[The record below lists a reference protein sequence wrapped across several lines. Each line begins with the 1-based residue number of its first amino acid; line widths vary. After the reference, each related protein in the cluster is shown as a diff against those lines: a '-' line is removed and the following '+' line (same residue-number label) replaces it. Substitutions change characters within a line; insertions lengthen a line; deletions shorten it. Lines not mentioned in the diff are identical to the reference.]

1 MKRLQESNVL
11 FDLRSIKISFVFIS
25 LISILSLIP
34 QLLMAENDLD
44 RSPHHPATNIT
55 KHESGFALN
64 TWEYANSNGQ
74 PDARHECAYVEL
86 GGKFYLIGGRG
97 NPALNIYNPQTNTWT
112 SGTNIPN
119 GKELHHFQAVAYNN
133 KIYIIGAFTG
143 GFPTEKPVA
152 DIYVYDPVANSWT
165 ILANQIPSNRRR
177 GAAGAV
183 VYNNKIYIVGGITN
197 GHTDGWVS
205 WMDEFDPANLT
216 WKVLPDAPHQRDH
229 LQAVVMN
236 DKIYIAGGRRSA
248 YPNTINLTEASVDV
262 FSFSNQQWS
271 TLPAAANIPTPRAG
285 TATLALNNEIIVI
298 AGESGNNG
306 YHRQVEAFNPQT
318 NTWRSLAQTNEGRNG
333 PGGIAYNG
341 KLYIVAGMVNG
352 SEVSSQEIY
361 ATGATNTAP
370 VITAN
375 IADINT
381 TVNASPV
388 NISLTNYFNDDGGSS
403 NLVYTIAS
411 NTNTGL
417 VQTSIVNKT
426 TLQISFVSNATG
438 SANIRIKATDQQG
451 NSVEDA
457 FSIVVSGSSTPPTAN
472 TLYINSG
479 GAAHQYGS
487 QQWTADKNFSG
498 GSTYSGSTEIA
509 GTDND
514 NIYLTERFGNNFS
527 YSIPVAAGTYTVN
540 LHFAEIFWSA
550 AGQRVFN
557 VNIENGKY
565 VTNSLDIFALAGKNK
580 AYIKSYAVQVT
591 DGILNINFTSVTDNA
606 KVSAIEIIPANNCG
620 IVNVLSTSQITTSSA
635 VLNWSAAAGASK
647 YQVEYRKQGTE
658 TWTVISTGLT
668 TNSYSLAGLT
678 SGANY
683 EWRVKA
689 YCTGAYGSYSE
700 GSFSTVIPVA
710 NAGNDV
716 SITLPSNSV
725 NLTGKGTV
733 TGGTITSFTW
743 AQVSGPSTASF
754 TNKTTAATSVS
765 NLIAGS
771 YIFSLTVKDGA
782 GNSSKPDQVTVV
794 VNSTSTATQPAI
806 NSFTL
811 VDATTNRDI
820 LVINEGAV
828 INGSNLPAGGVNI
841 RANVNQVATSKV
853 VLALSGT
860 QNVSRTES
868 VAPYALFGDAN
879 GDYDNWQFANGSYTL
894 IGTPYTS
901 NGTAATARTI
911 HFSISNSSR
920 SMGNINTATNWG
932 NAFDTNAASK
942 TGGILQLKSLV
953 YPNPSQNAFTLK
965 IYGYMDEPVR
975 FSVTDIKGSLI
986 QSGTFRVGNVNIGSN
1001 YKRGIYFLRLV
1012 QGSQSVSTKLIKE

>member
-1 MKRLQESNVL
+1 MKKLQESNVL
-11 FDLRSIKISFVFIS
+11 FDLRSVKISFVFIS
-25 LISILSLIP
+25 LISILCFIP
-34 QLLMAENDLD
+34 QHLSAKNDFDHFRLYPY
-44 RSPHHPATNIT
+44 SNST
-55 KHESGFALN
+55 KHDKAFALN

-74 PDARHECAYVEL
+74 PDSRHECAYVEL

-152 DIYVYDPVANSWT
+152 DIYIYDPAANSWT

-197 GHTDGWVS
+197 GHTDGWVN

-229 LQAVVMN
+229 LQAGVIN

-285 TATLALNNEIIVI
+285 TATLVLNNELIVI

-341 KLYIVAGMVNG
+341 KLYIVAGTVNG
-352 SEVSSQEIY
+352 TEVSSQEIY
-361 ATGATNTAP
+361 STGATNTSP

-375 IADINT
+375 IPDINT

-388 NISLTNYFNDDGGSS
+388 NINLTNYFNDDGGSS
-403 NLVYTIAS
+403 NLLYTIAS
-411 NTNTGL
+411 NSNTGL
-417 VQTSIVNKT
+417 VQASISNKT
-426 TLQISFVSNATG
+426 TLQISFASSTSGTG
-438 SANIRIKATDQQG
+438 NIRIKATDQQG
-451 NSVEDA
+451 NSVEDV
-457 FSIVVSGSSTPPTAN
+457 FSIIVSGNSTPAPAN
-472 TLYINSG
+472 SLFINSG

-487 QQWTADKNFSG
+487 QQWTADKHFSG
-498 GSTYSGSTEIA
+498 GSTFSGSTEIA
-509 GTDND
+509 GTEND
-514 NIYLTERFGNNFS
+514 NIYLTERYGNNFS
-527 YSIPVAAGTYTVN
+527 YSIPLASGTYTVN

-550 AGQRVFN
+550 AGKRVFN

-565 VTNSLDIFALAGKNK
+565 VSNSLDIFALAGKNK
-580 AYIKSYAVQVT
+580 AYIKSYSVQVS
-591 DGILNINFTSVTDNA
+591 DGALDINFSTVTDNA
-606 KVSAIEIIPANNCG
+606 KISAIEIIPGNTCAMVSG
-620 IVNVLSTSQITTSSA
+620 LSSSQVTTTGAVINWATSS
-635 VLNWSAAAGASK
+635 GASK
-647 YQVEYRKQGTE
+647 YQAEYRKQGSE
-658 TWTVISTGLT
+658 AWTVISSGLT
-668 TNSYSLAGLT
+668 TNSYSLTGLT
-678 SGANY
+678 AGTNY
-683 EWRVKA
+683 EWRVKG
-689 YCTGAYGSYSE
+689 YCSSGYGAYSE
-700 GSFSTVIPVA
+700 GSFTTIIPVA
-710 NAGNDV
+710 NAGSDQ
-716 SITLPSNSV
+716 SITLPANSA
-725 NLTGKGTV
+725 NLSGKGSV

-743 AQVSGPSTASF
+743 TQVNGPSTAAF
-754 TNKTTAATSVS
+754 TNKTTANTSVS
-765 NLIAGS
+765 NLIAGT
-771 YIFSLTVKDGA
+771 YTFSLIVKDGA
-782 GNSSKPDQVTVV
+782 GNASKPDQVLVV
-794 VNSTSTATQPAI
+794 VSSSSAATQPAI
-806 NSFTL
+806 TNFTL

-820 LVINEGAV
+820 LILNDGAV
-828 INGSNLPAGGVNI
+828 INGSTIPAGGVNI

-853 VLALSGT
+853 VITLSGA

-868 VAPYALFGDAN
+868 VAPYALFGDSN

-894 IGTPYTS
+894 TATPYSS
-901 NGTAATARTI
+901 NGTAVTGRTI
-911 HFSISNSSR
+911 KFSINNSARSISNV
-920 SMGNINTATNWG
+920 NTTTNWG
-932 NAFDTNAASK
+932 NAFDINAASR
-942 TGGILQLKSLV
+942 TGELLQLKTFV
-953 YPNPSQNAFTLK
+953 YPNPSQNSFTLR
-965 IYGYMDEPVR
+965 IYGDINQPVR
-975 FSVTDIKGSLI
+975 YSVTDIKGSVI
-986 QSGTFRVGNVNIGSN
+986 QSGTLRVGNVSIGGE
-1001 YKRGIYFLRLV
+1001 YRRGIYFLRLV
-1012 QGSQSVSTKLIKE
+1012 QGSQSVSTKIIKE

>member
-1 MKRLQESNVL
+1 MKRLQESIVL
-11 FDLRSIKISFVFIS
+11 FDIGSIKISFI
-25 LISILSLIP
+25 LISFFSALSFIP
-34 QLLMAENDLD
+34 QPGRAENNFD
-44 RSPHHPATNIT
+44 RFPHNHFSNTT
-55 KHESGFALN
+55 KEEKAFALN

-112 SGTNIPN
+112 TGTNIPN
-119 GKELHHFQAVAYNN
+119 GKELHHFQAVVYNN

-143 GFPTEKPVA
+143 GFPTEKPVG
-152 DIYVYDPVANSWT
+152 DIYIYDPAANSWT

-205 WMDEFDPANLT
+205 WVDEFDPANIT
-216 WKVLPDAPHQRDH
+216 WKILPDAPHQRDH

-262 FSFSNQQWS
+262 YSLGNQQWS

-285 TATLALNNEIIVI
+285 TATLVLNNEIIVV

-333 PGGIAYNG
+333 PGGVAYNG
-341 KLYIVAGMVNG
+341 KLYIVGGMVNG
-352 SEVSSQEIY
+352 SEVTSQEIF
-361 ATGATNTAP
+361 TSGSTNTSP

-381 TVNASPV
+381 TVNAPPV
-388 NISLTNYFNDDGGSS
+388 NITLTSYFNDDGGSS
-403 NLVYTIAS
+403 NLTYTIAS

-417 VQTSIVNKT
+417 VQASIINKT
-426 TLQISFVSNATG
+426 TLQINFVSNATG
-438 SANIRIKATDQQG
+438 TGTIRIKATDQQG

-457 FSIVVSGSSTPPTAN
+457 FAIVVSGNSTPPSAN
-472 TLYINSG
+472 KLYINSG
-479 GAAHQYGS
+479 GASHQYGS
-487 QQWTADKNFSG
+487 QQWSADKNFSG
-498 GSTYSGSTEIA
+498 GSMYSGSVEIA
-509 GTDND
+509 GTEND
-514 NIYLTERFGNNFS
+514 NIYLTERYGKNFS

-557 VNIENGKY
+557 VNIENGKA

-591 DGILNINFTSVTDNA
+591 DGMLNINFTTVTDNA
-606 KVSAIEIIPANNCG
+606 KVSAIEVIPGNTCG
-620 IVNVLSTSQITTSSA
+620 IVSGLSTSQVSTSSA
-635 VLNWSAAAGASK
+635 VISWTAAASASR

-658 TWTVISTGLT
+658 AWTVISTGLT
-668 TNSYSLAGLT
+668 ANSYSLTGLAAGT
-678 SGANY
+678 NY

-689 YCTGAYGSYSE
+689 FCTDGFGSYSQ
-700 GSFSTVIPVA
+700 GSFTTIIPVA
-710 NAGNDV
+710 NAGSDI
-716 SITLPSNSV
+716 SITLPSNSA
-725 NLTGKGTV
+725 NLAGSGTV
-733 TGGTITSFTW
+733 TGGTISSFVWT
-743 AQVSGPSTASF
+743 QVSGPSTAVF
-754 TNKTTAATSVS
+754 TNKTTANANVS
-765 NLIAGS
+765 NLIAGT
-771 YIFSLTVKDGA
+771 YIFSLTVKDGS
-782 GNSSKPDQVTVV
+782 GNASKPDQVTVV
-794 VNSTSTATQPAI
+794 VNSSSSATQPAVTG
-806 NSFTL
+806 FTL

-820 LVINEGAV
+820 LVLNEGAV
-828 INGSNLPAGGVNI
+828 ISSSSIPSGGVNI
-841 RANVNQVATSKV
+841 RANINQVATSKV

-860 QNVSRTES
+860 QNVTRTET

-879 GDYDNWQFANGSYTL
+879 GDYDSWQFANGSYTL
-894 IGTPYTS
+894 TATPYSS
-901 NGTAATARTI
+901 NGTAFAARTI
-911 HFSISNSSR
+911 HFSISNSTRNMSGVNA
-920 SMGNINTATNWG
+920 STNMANT
-932 NAFDTNAASK
+932 FDISAMTK
-942 TGGILQLKSLV
+942 TGEVLQLKSFV

-965 IYGYMDEPVR
+965 IYGDINQPVR
-975 FSVTDIKGSLI
+975 YSVTDIKGSVI
-986 QSGTFRVGNVNIGSN
+986 QSGTFKVGSVNIGGE
-1001 YKRGIYFLRLV
+1001 YRRGIYFLRLV
-1012 QGSQSVSTKLIKE
+1012 QGNQSVSSKLIKE